1 MPYRFVVVTDTH
13 FLAPGHREEGK
24 TWWNRVLESR
34 CSEISEALVKTVRG
48 LSPDFVIHCGDF
60 TGHCDLANYEFGVE
74 VMDRMGCPWYAVPG
88 NHDTWWPGVRAALAA
103 RYDLPGED
111 CFYARDLAGLR
122 FVFLDVTYWT
132 SSEGQ
137 TTPYLSKELY
147 DRGEISGMGP
157 TAEELIWLEKELAT
171 ADRPVVLVSHAP
183 LAYRPTYLIRTLPYG
198 MPAFRPE
205 TSIVALMG
213 DILLRGAVRKIMR
226 QSGRVKAAFAGHW
239 HICDTILE
247 DGITF
252 CQTGALREY
261 PFEFRVVDVSRAELN
276 VTTASIGG
284 DFYCESYVEAW
295 GNRWVAGA
303 DGDRSF
309 SVKLE

>member
-1 MPYRFVVVTDTH
+1 MPYRFLVLTDTH
-13 FLAPGHREEGK
+13 FLAPGHRAEGR

-34 CSEISEALVKTVRG
+34 CSEISDALVRAVKD

-60 TGHCDLANYEFGVE
+60 TGHCDLVNYEFGVD

-122 FVFLDVTYWT
+122 FIFLDVTYWT
-132 SSEGQ
+132 SNEGQ
-137 TTPYLSKELY
+137 TTLYLSKELY
-147 DRGEISGMGP
+147 DQGEISGMGP
-157 TAEELIWLEKELAT
+157 SQDELAWFEQELAR
-171 ADRPVVLVSHAP
+171 ADRPVILISHAP
-183 LAYRPTYLIRTLPYG
+183 LAYRPGYPIPTLPYG
-198 MPAFRPE
+198 MPAPRPQ
-205 TSIVALMG
+205 TSIAALMG
-213 DILLRGAVRKIMR
+213 DILLRETMRGIMR
-226 QSGRVKAAFAGHW
+226 RGRKVKAVFAGHW
-239 HICDTILE
+239 HICDTIRE
-247 DGITF
+247 DGIAF

-261 PFEFRVVDVSRAELN
+261 PFEFRLVDVSGGELT
-276 VTTASIGG
+276 VTTVGSGG
-284 DFYCESYVEAW
+284 GFDCESYVEAW

-309 SVKLE
+309 SVRLE